1 MGATVKV
8 ENTDIIQ
15 GIVKIQHFFVIL
27 VTKAVEYFETT
38 FFFLELFPV
47 FKKQTKTTKNTPQT
61 CYARHNN
68 MQNYAR
74 KWCYL
79 FFTNKMRGGKY
90 HQWKTS
96 IQMRL
101 WWHRVVSNSCN
112 PSAHRH
118 DRILRT
124 FRSQQQQKTNQKN
137 GCRGRG
143 GGRGRGVSKIQWQE
157 RRCCEE
163 GRAVRTYWAWGHRN
177 ARCGRH
183 GWSAG
188 WPSSSAVCTWVPS
201 RDLPHPLHPRSQA
214 LCSPAW
220 TIAEAY
226 HT

>member
-1 MGATVKV
+1 MP
-8 ENTDIIQ
+8 DIITC
-15 GIVKIQHFFVIL
+15 KIMLESDVI
-27 VTKAVEYFETT
+27 YFLRTRWEAENITS
-38 FFFLELFPV
+38 E
-47 FKKQTKTTKNTPQT
+47 KQEFSD
-61 CYARHNN
+61 
-68 MQNYAR
+68 
-74 KWCYL
+74 L
-79 FFTNKMRGGKY
+79 
-90 HQWKTS
+90 S